1 MTFVG
6 FIGPDE
12 KIALDHPAAFRAFK
26 RRLVGEEVELSLRK
40 RRTKRSDKQ
49 NRAFHACITPW
60 SKDEGYPM
68 DDLKRDLLIEVFG
81 SREVVSP
88 ITGAVV
94 LVPAK
99 PHTSQL
105 TTQEFALL
113 MERTVEIA
121 AECGVQ
127 LELPDEYKT
136 RKAQEAKRGRRA
148 A

>member
-1 MTFVG
+1 MTFDG
-6 FIGPDE
+6 FVEPDE
-12 KIALDHPAAFRAFK
+12 RIALDHPAAFRAFK
-26 RRLVGEEVELSLRK
+26 RLLVGEEVELSIRK

-49 NRAFHACITPW
+49 NRAFHAGITPW
-60 SKDEGYPM
+60 SRDEGYPM

-81 SREVVSP
+81 SREAVSP

-105 TTQEFALL
+105 STQEFALL

-121 AECGVQ
+121 EECGVL
-127 LELPDEYKT
+127 LELPEEYKT
-136 RKAQEAKRGRRA
+136 RRRDEAKRRTRA

>member
-1 MTFVG
+1 MTFDG
-6 FIGPDE
+6 FVEPDE
-12 KIALDHPAAFRAFK
+12 RIALDHPAAFRAFK
-26 RRLVGEEVELSLRK
+26 RLLVGEEVELSIRK

-60 SKDEGYPM
+60 SRDEGYPM

-81 SREVVSP
+81 SREAVSP

-94 LVPAK
+94 L
-99 PHTSQL
+99 
-105 TTQEFALL
+105 
-113 MERTVEIA
+113 VEIA

-127 LELPDEYKT
+127 LELPEEYKT
-136 RKAQEAKRGRRA
+136 RRRDEAKRRTRA